1 MLRAAWARSRPDVI
15 KRLTG
20 LTLGQFARLSL
31 RFQRLRAEGYG
42 LERSHPRIRAIGGGR
57 RGFLATFDDQALFIL
72 VYFRHYPTQEF
83 AGILFGLSQAQVCD
97 RVAYL
102 SKVLSKSLGR
112 EMSLPKRPPDRGE
125 FLISHVPG
133 LDYIIDGCERPRTRP
148 VREPH
153 QKNYYSGKKKHH
165 CIKNN
170 VIIDAKTKLVVGL
183 GGTHPGKDHDKR
195 LADMDAYRFP
205 EGSRLTQDTGFQGLE
220 PKDVIV
226 RQPVKKKKGKELDP
240 WEKFSNRA
248 ISMERVSV
256 EHAIRGIKISRIA
269 KDIFRN
275 RRNGFDDSVMEIA
288 TGIYNYKLVA

>member
-1 MLRAAWARSRPDVI
+1 MLRAKWVRGRPDVI

-20 LTLGQFARLSL
+20 LTLGQFVRLSL
-31 RFQRLRAEGYG
+31 QFQHLRAEGFG
-42 LERSHPRIRAIGGGR
+42 LDRSEPRTRALGGGR
-57 RGFLATFDDQALFIL
+57 RGILATFDDQVLFIL

-83 AGILFGLSQAQVCD
+83 AGIIFGMSQSQVCD

-112 EMSLPKRPPDRGE
+112 EMVLPKRPPDSGE

-148 VREPH
+148 VQEP
-153 QKNYYSGKKKHH
+153 QQSFYYSGKKKHH

-170 VIIDAKTKLVVGL
+170 LIIDAKTKLVIAVGR
-183 GGTHPGKDHDKR
+183 THPGKDHDKH
-195 LADMDAYRFP
+195 LADIDDYKFP
-205 EGSRLTQDTGFQGLE
+205 DGSRLTQDTGFQGLQ
-220 PKDVIV
+220 PNGTLI
-226 RQPVKKKKGKELDP
+226 RQPVKKPKGKDLDA
-240 WEKFSNRA
+240 WTKFFNRT

-256 EHAIRGIKISRIA
+256 EHAIRGIKICRIS

-275 RRNGFDDSVMEIA
+275 RRSGFVDSVIEISA
-288 TGIYNYKLVA
+288 GIYNYKKSA